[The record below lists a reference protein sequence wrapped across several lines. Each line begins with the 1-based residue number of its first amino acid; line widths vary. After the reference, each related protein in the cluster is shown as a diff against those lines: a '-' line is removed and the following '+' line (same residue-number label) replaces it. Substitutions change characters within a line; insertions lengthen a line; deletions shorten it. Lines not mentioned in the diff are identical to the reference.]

1 MKRIIQLTLPW
12 PHRALSPN
20 ARVNLMQKARIFKRE
35 KYATMMLTKA
45 ALQKVGIEKVTVK
58 GGLPDKKW
66 RGGRVNIELI
76 CIPPVTRYYDE
87 DNLLANCKAILD
99 GIAEGMQVND
109 NTFHF
114 KEQDWLQAE
123 NPGHLI
129 INITWEPSLG
139 CRSLGGRDHE

>member
-66 RGGRVNIELI
+66 RGGRVNLKLT
-76 CIPPVTRYYDE
+76 CQPPILRYRDE
-87 DNLLANCKAILD
+87 DNLIATCKAHFD
-99 GIAEGMQVND
+99 GISQAVGVD
-109 NTFHF
+109 DHLFHF
-114 KEQDWLQAE
+114 REQEWHKPKKPGKLTVIIDWEEKSNA
-123 NPGHLI
+123 
-129 INITWEPSLG
+129 
-139 CRSLGGRDHE
+139 

>member
-1 MKRIIQLTLPW
+1 MKRTLIIEFPW
-12 PHRALSPN
+12 PPKGLSPN
-20 ARVNLMQKARIFKRE
+20 ARL
-35 KYATMMLTKA
+35 
-45 ALQKVGIEKVTVK
+45 
-58 GGLPDKKW
+58 
-66 RGGRVNIELI
+66 
-76 CIPPVTRYYDE
+76 TRYAKASLFKKAKTQAYLLTRAAAIKAHARVTLAEGSTLNIKLTCQPPILRYRDE
-87 DNLLANCKAILD
+87 DNLIANCKAILD

>member
-1 MKRIIQLTLPW
+1 MTL
-12 PHRALSPN
+12 
-20 ARVNLMQKARIFKRE
+20 K
-35 KYATMMLTKA
+35 
-45 ALQKVGIEKVTVK
+45 KVTRLMSIDPPSK
-58 GGLPDKKW
+58 EHTPK
-66 RGGRVNIELI
+66 R
-76 CIPPVTRYYDE
+76 PPVTRYHDE

-139 CRSLGGRDHE
+139 CRS

>member
-76 CIPPVTRYYDE
+76 CIPPVTRYHDE

-99 GIAEGMQVND
+99 GISQAVGVD
-109 NTFHF
+109 DHLFHF
-114 KEQDWLQAE
+114 REQEWHKPKKPGKLTVIIDWEEKSNA
-123 NPGHLI
+123 
-129 INITWEPSLG
+129 
-139 CRSLGGRDHE
+139 

>member
-1 MKRIIQLTLPW
+1 
-12 PHRALSPN
+12 
-20 ARVNLMQKARIFKRE
+20 
-35 KYATMMLTKA
+35 MMLTKA

-76 CIPPVTRYYDE
+76 CIPPVTRYHDE

>member
-76 CIPPVTRYYDE
+76 CIPPVTRYHDV

-114 KEQDWLQAE
+114 KEQD
-123 NPGHLI
+123 
-129 INITWEPSLG
+129 
-139 CRSLGGRDHE
+139 